1 MKQRTR
7 LALSIGLA
15 LTVGAG
21 ASLAQTTPAAP
32 ATKPATNAPAKN
44 AKATEAAAQKAA
56 TDRAATQGVKPAAT
70 LPSTAAEDRRFK
82 SCHDKDSDA

>member
-7 LALSIGLA
+7 LALSIGLVLA
-15 LTVGAG
+15 VAAG
-21 ASLAQTTPAAP
+21 GSLAQSTPATPAA
-32 ATKPATNAPAKN
+32 KPAAPTATKN
-44 AKATEAAAQKAA
+44 AKATEAQAQKAA

-70 LPSTAAEDRRFK
+70 LPSTAAEDRRYK